1 MIGHIIKREFFDH
14 LNSLRFA
21 LTVLI
26 LAALMVT
33 NAVVHLQSHP
43 DKVRRY
49 SEGVTNDQD
58 KLQSETDLYELLK
71 KGPGKLYKRPSALS
85 FIADG
90 GDPFLPGSGTKN
102 WGSWSRSTTGFGG
115 GRQVKVRSI
124 WSMDYPTANPNA
136 RDLRPKATKIDWVFI
151 ITYLLS
157 FIPLLFTFDALSG
170 ERESGTLRLC
180 LANPISRPALLVG
193 KFLGTLITVL
203 IAFYFAVL
211 LNLAVISLDSWTQ
224 LGTADWGRL
233 GMIMLI
239 ASGYTSIFIAVGLMV
254 SASTRDSRVSLVVL
268 LIIWVGLVVFMPS
281 TLGTLATKWM
291 PPVQTAHQQKMARS
305 SALDQ
310 INDDF
315 NEQIANRRQV
325 QAPTSGLLNQ
335 LRELAKTSPE
345 AAEKLAKENQAELRL
360 AMAQS
365 ESQEG
370 DTAELHIRAE
380 LVNKD
385 VEIRERLNREH
396 LTAQLA
402 QVQRARMVTRFS
414 PAAIVQY
421 ALESMTGTGLNRH
434 LQFLEG
440 VHLHIRQ
447 FRDFIIETDHA
458 DPESLH
464 IIGVPEGMSK
474 KPISP
479 QALPR
484 FEDDITFSDT
494 FNAAI
499 VDMLLLVLLFG
510 VFLSGAFL
518 VFSRSDV

>member
-1 MIGHIIKREFFDH
+1 MIGHIVKREFFDH

-21 LTVLI
+21 LTALI
-26 LAALMVT
+26 LVALMVT
-33 NAVVHLQSHP
+33 NAVVHLQNHP

-49 SEGVTNDQD
+49 SEKVTTDQN
-58 KLQSETDLYELLK
+58 KLQSETEPYQLLK
-71 KGPGKLYKRPSALS
+71 QGPGKLYKRPSALT

-90 GDPFLPGSGTKN
+90 GDAFLPGAGTTN
-102 WGSWSRSTTGFGG
+102 WGSWSRTAGSGG
-115 GRQVKVRSI
+115 QVKSI
-124 WSMDYPTANPNA
+124 WSLDYPTANPNA

-170 ERESGTLRLC
+170 ERERGTLRLC

-203 IAFYFAVL
+203 IPFYFAVL
-211 LNLAVISLDSWTQ
+211 LNLTVISLDSWTQ
-224 LGTADWGRL
+224 LGAADWGRL
-233 GMIMLI
+233 GMITLI
-239 ASGYTSIFIAVGLMV
+239 ASGYASIFIAVGLMV
-254 SASTRDSRVSLVVL
+254 SASTRDSRISLVML
-268 LIIWVGLVVFMPS
+268 LIVWVALVVFMPS

-291 PPVQTAHQQKMARS
+291 SPVQTAHQRERAKR
-305 SALDQ
+305 SALEQ
-310 INDDF
+310 INADF
-315 NEQIANRRQV
+315 DKRMRNKQEARLP
-325 QAPTSGLLNQ
+325 AAGLLNQ
-335 LRELAKTSPE
+335 LEELWKTSPE
-345 AAEKLAKENQAELRL
+345 AAEKLAKENEEELKL
-360 AMAQS
+360 AMARL
-365 ESQEG
+365 ESQKADAE
-370 DTAELHIRAE
+370 ELHIRAE

-396 LTAQLA
+396 LRAQLA

-447 FRDFIIETDHA
+447 FRNFITETDRA
-458 DPESLH
+458 DTESLH

-479 QALPR
+479 QALPS
-484 FEDDITFSDT
+484 FEDKIAFSDT

-499 VDMLLLVLLFG
+499 VDMLLLVLLLG

-518 VFSRSDV
+518 VFLRSDV